1 MESTQAKGKQTS
13 TQLAEDAPPAKL
25 SLPPSLTE
33 RLPTA
38 AAAPSSAATPA
49 PSSTIGQDADDREIG
64 KRLIVGK
71 GIQLKGEITACD
83 RLVVEGQVE
92 VTMNGTRTL
101 EIKPS
106 GHFIGSCEVE
116 EAEVSGIYY
125 GDLTVRGRLVVH
137 HNGRAT
143 GKICYGQ
150 LELER
155 GGQIAGEL
163 SVRERKQSQSAPQT
177 RPIRAEANGRNLRRT
192 LKSPSMLTS

>member
-1 MESTQAKGKQTS
+1 MLFKQNTRPDQAATKSADSLPSLKSGDSMPGAKLPLPS
-13 TQLAEDAPPAKL
+13 ALAERAPTGA
-25 SLPPSLTE
+25 
-33 RLPTA
+33 
-38 AAAPSSAATPA
+38 AATPA
-49 PSSTIGQDADDREIG
+49 PGLGAGPAADESEGG
-64 KRLIVGK
+64 KRLIVGA

-92 VTMNGTRTL
+92 VTMNATRTL

-116 EAEVSGIYY
+116 EAEVSGIYD

-137 HNGRAT
+137 HNGRVT
-143 GKICYGQ
+143 GKICYGE

-163 SVRERKQSQSAPQT
+163 SVRERQHSQAATPAQGSGA
-177 RPIRAEANGRNLRRT
+177 RRNAA
-192 LKSPSMLTS
+192 

>member
-1 MESTQAKGKQTS
+1 MLFKQNARPDQPAT
-13 TQLAEDAPPAKL
+13 PPAEPAASKL
-25 SLPPSLTE
+25 PLPPAITD
-33 RLPTA
+33 RLPGAQAPAVTRTSSYA
-38 AAAPSSAATPA
+38 AETEDQH
-49 PSSTIGQDADDREIG
+49 TG

-92 VTMNGTRTL
+92 VTMNATRTL

-116 EAEVSGIYY
+116 EAEVSGIYD

-137 HNGRAT
+137 NNGRVT
-143 GKICYGQ
+143 GKICYGE

-163 SVRERKQSQSAPQT
+163 SVRDRQQGKAASPSSQSKPGGA
-177 RPIRAEANGRNLRRT
+177 RSAA
-192 LKSPSMLTS
+192 

>member
-1 MESTQAKGKQTS
+1 MLFKQNARPD
-13 TQLAEDAPPAKL
+13 QPAPASGDPAAPAKL
-25 SLPPSLTE
+25 PLPSALSE
-33 RLPTA
+33 RLPA
-38 AAAPSSAATPA
+38 AAATPA
-49 PSSTIGQDADDREIG
+49 PSAPAPSTSAADLDGHDTG

-92 VTMNGTRTL
+92 VTMNATRTL

-116 EAEVSGIYY
+116 EAEISGIYD

-137 HNGRAT
+137 NNGRAK
-143 GKICYGQ
+143 GKICYGE

-163 SVRERKQSQSAPQT
+163 SVRDSKDSKSASATPSHKSSH
-177 RPIRAEANGRNLRRT
+177 ARNAA
-192 LKSPSMLTS
+192 

>member
-1 MESTQAKGKQTS
+1 MLFKQNTRPETKSADSLPSLKPADSMSGAKLPLPS
-13 TQLAEDAPPAKL
+13 ALAE
-25 SLPPSLTE
+25 
-33 RLPTA
+33 RV
-38 AAAPSSAATPA
+38 AAPAATPA
-49 PSSTIGQDADDREIG
+49 MGAGVAPAADEGEGG
-64 KRLIVGK
+64 KRLIVGA

-92 VTMNGTRTL
+92 VTMNATRTL

-116 EAEVSGIYY
+116 EAEVSGIYD

-137 HNGRAT
+137 HNGRVT
-143 GKICYGQ
+143 GKICYGE

-163 SVRERKQSQSAPQT
+163 SVRQRQQSQAATPAQGS
-177 RPIRAEANGRNLRRT
+177 RRNAA
-192 LKSPSMLTS
+192 